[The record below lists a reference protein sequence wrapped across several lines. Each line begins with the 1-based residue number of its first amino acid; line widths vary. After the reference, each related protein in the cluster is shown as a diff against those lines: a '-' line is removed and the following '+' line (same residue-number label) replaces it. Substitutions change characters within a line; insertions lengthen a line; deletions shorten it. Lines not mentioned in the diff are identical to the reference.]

1 MLAGLR
7 FQPPAALPARARP
20 NTLRPRCTLAGL
32 CASRRRETS
41 KSFSIHAYALRQ
53 NLLELAAPSS
63 LTRAGEGVRAW
74 QALSPEERGRV
85 LAATAHEHFIADLDL
100 MGDDFDVRM
109 WDEPSLETVRKELRR
124 GAV

>member
-1 MLAGLR
+1 MYSWDFDEQALAT
-7 FQPPAALPARARP
+7 RAEELVGGTSFP
-20 NTLRPRCTLAGL
+20 LQMMEYAG
-32 CASRRRETS
+32 TV
-41 KSFSIHAYALRQ
+41 AYAQ
-53 NLLELAAPSS
+53 EVAFHLARTYEYHFDESF
-63 LTRAGEGVRAW
+63 GEGAW

>member
-1 MLAGLR
+1 MFVWNFDEKALTTRAEELSGGTEFPFQMMEFAG
-7 FQPPAALPARARP
+7 
-20 NTLRPRCTLAGL
+20 TV
-32 CASRRRETS
+32 S
-41 KSFSIHAYALRQ
+41 YALTVAYEFAETYEKRFD
-53 NLLELAAPSS
+53 ESF
-63 LTRAGEGVRAW
+63 GEGAW
-74 QALSPEERGRV
+74 EALSPEERGRV